1 MILNKPARLISI
13 HPLIAAMALL
23 ALLIA
28 PVAAAPPLQQA
39 APRLPNIIHFVADD
53 VAYDDFSS
61 FGAKDIQTP
70 NIDRLAAGGT
80 KFTSFYA
87 PSSTCTPTRAALMT
101 GCYAQRVGLPTVLFP
116 LDNTGLND
124 AEITIAELLKTRG
137 YATACIGKWHL
148 GHRPAH
154 LPHKHGFDL
163 FYGIPYPNDHGPE
176 RLNNKGETRG
186 FPPMPLHLNEKII
199 EQPAQLAGLPD
210 RFAERAI
217 QFITENKDKPFFLH
231 LSNIETHTPWL
242 VPQQHQY
249 KSQAGVYGDAVVCF
263 DDLVGRVTRAVE
275 KLGLANDTL
284 ILITSDNGP
293 LVHRYPE
300 LERIYGHAATV
311 NPARK
316 HVLREGKYQ
325 SRYEGGVRVPCI
337 AYWPGKVK
345 AGATN
350 DQIIAGFDFYPTFAK
365 LAGATLPADR
375 ILDGKDIS
383 PLLLGQAGAVS
394 PHEAIFHY
402 QGYRMAAVRSGPWK
416 LVFPPAGPMN
426 MGRAAGKLEL
436 YNLSED
442 LSEQKNLAAAHPE
455 QIARLNAL
463 AEKMR
468 ADLGDAAKQMP
479 GANRRPAGKAE

>member
-1 MILNKPARLISI
+1 MPFNPFLRLI
-13 HPLIAAMALL
+13 PLRLTIL
-23 ALLIA
+23 ALLLA
-28 PVAAAPPLQQA
+28 GPWMASAQAEPTVQAAAA
-39 APRLPNIIHFVADD
+39 RLPNIIHFVADD
-53 VAYDDFSS
+53 VGFDDFSS
-61 FGAKDIQTP
+61 FGATDIQTP
-70 NIDRLAAGGT
+70 HIDRLAAGGT

-101 GCYAQRVGLPTVLFP
+101 GCYAQRVGLANVLFP
-116 LDNTGLND
+116 LDKIGLNES
-124 AEITIAELLKTRG
+124 EITIAELLKTRG

-148 GHRPAH
+148 GHLPAH

-176 RLNNKGETRG
+176 RLNNKGESRG
-186 FPPMPLHLNEKII
+186 FPPIPLFLNEKIV

-217 QFITENKDKPFFLH
+217 RFITENKDKPFFIH

-249 KSQAGVYGDAVVCF
+249 KSKAGVYGDAVVCF
-263 DDLVGRVTRAVE
+263 DDLVGKVTQAVE
-275 KLGLANDTL
+275 KLGLAGDTL

-311 NPARK
+311 NPGRR

-325 SRYEGGVRVPCI
+325 SRYEGGTRVPCI

-365 LAGATLPADR
+365 LAGAELPADR

-383 PLLLGQAGAVS
+383 PLLFGQAGAVS
-394 PHEAIFHY
+394 PHEAIYHY
-402 QGYRMAAVRSGPWK
+402 QGFRMAAVRSGAWK
-416 LVFPPAGPMN
+416 LVFPAGGPMN
-426 MGRAAGKLEL
+426 MGRAGKPEL
-436 YNLSED
+436 YNLTDD
-442 LSEQKNLAAAHPE
+442 LSEQKNLATEHPE
-455 QIARLNAL
+455 EITRLNAL
-463 AEKMR
+463 ADKMR
-468 ADLGDAAKQMP
+468 ADLGDAARQMP
-479 GANRRPAGKAE
+479 GANRRPPGRAE